1 MSFRFPRH
9 ALTRSEKRTK
19 TPAPAP
25 LSFEQLENRTL
36 LTTIYGITPGN
47 VLIRFDSATPAQITS
62 LGAVSGLGINETIRG
77 IDYRPRTGQLFASTV
92 AAGSVANS
100 VVRTYVVDPANA
112 QATFVGAS
120 ANLAGAGD
128 FASGYDFN
136 PTVDRIRYV
145 NANDENARLNPN
157 DGSLAADDTD
167 LTPALTTSI
176 IAAAYD
182 RNFDRQAGTV
192 PANNVIPTTLYVINR
207 ATSNLAIEGGVDG
220 VPSPNGGVVTDI
232 GPLGFTLNQANDGGF
247 DIAPG
252 AGLGRGF
259 AALTAAD
266 GFTRLYAINLDPN
279 VSVSPRATV
288 IGLIGGGTFEV
299 RSIAAVVP
307 NKIEVVGTDA
317 GTRARVRAID
327 PSTGFLI
334 GSFGVFG
341 ARFKGGARVA
351 TGDVNGD
358 GVSDVIVG
366 AGTGNQPSILVVDG
380 TKLDFVLASG
390 QIDAS
395 ALLAS
400 FLAYDSDSANGV
412 FVAAGD
418 VNGDGLADIIA
429 GPGSADRKDDD
440 DELPIKVYNGAKLN
454 QIGGRLS
461 TFLAYPPSYTGGV
474 TVAAGDVNGDGRAD
488 VITGM
493 AEDSSRVNIVDATK
507 LKHIRGNGQIAG
519 SALLGSFLAFT
530 PKYHRGVFVG
540 AGDVSGDG
548 RSDILIGAG
557 AGSPPTVKVV
567 DANRLSELTVD
578 GRIDD
583 AALLQNFLAFDKSST
598 GGVRVGA
605 LDVNLDGFDDLIVG
619 TGAGDRSR
627 VLVLDGTTR
636 DALDD
641 FFPFGNAKG
650 AFVAGG

>member
-1 MSFRFPRH
+1 MSFRYLRNT
-9 ALTRSEKRTK
+9 LTRSEKRTK
-19 TPAPAP
+19 TLAPMRLA
-25 LSFEQLENRTL
+25 FENLEDRRL

-47 VLIRFDSATPAQITS
+47 VLIRFDSATPALITS
-62 LGAVSGLGINETIRG
+62 LGAVSDLGINETIRG

-92 AAGSVANS
+92 ATGSVANS
-100 VVRTYVVDPANA
+100 VIRTYVVNPDTA
-112 QATFVGAS
+112 QATFVGAT
-120 ANLAGAGD
+120 AAALAGAGD

-157 DGSLAADDTD
+157 DGSLAGDDTD
-167 LTPALTTSI
+167 LTPAATTAV

-182 RNFDRQAGTV
+182 RNFDRQAVTV

-207 ATSNLAIEGGVDG
+207 VTSSLAVEGGVDG
-220 VPSPNGGVVTDI
+220 VPSPNGGVITDI
-232 GPLGFTLNQANDGGF
+232 GPLGFTLNGANDGGF

-266 GFTRLYAINLDPN
+266 GFTRLYAIDLDSN
-279 VSVSPRATV
+279 VSAIPRATA

-307 NKIEVVGTDA
+307 NNIEVIGSDA
-317 GTRARVRAID
+317 GVAASVKVID
-327 PSTGFLI
+327 AATGFLI
-334 GSFGVFG
+334 GNFGVFG
-341 ARFKGGARVA
+341 ASFKGGVRVA
-351 TGDVNGD
+351 AGDVNGD
-358 GVSDVIVG
+358 GITDVIVG
-366 AGTGNQPSILVVDG
+366 QGTGTQPRILVVDG
-380 TKLDFVLASG
+380 TKLNFVLASE

-400 FLAYDSDSANGV
+400 FLAYDSRSAKGV

-418 VNGDGLADIIA
+418 VNGDGRADIIA
-429 GPGSADRKDDD
+429 GPGGGA
-440 DELPIKVYNGAKLN
+440 LPVKVYDGAKLG
-454 QIGGRLS
+454 QLGGMLTS
-461 TFLAYPPSYTGGV
+461 FLAYQPTYKEGV

-493 AEDSSRVNIVDATK
+493 ANGGSRVNIVDATK
-507 LKHIRGNGQIAG
+507 LNQIGGSGQIAA
-519 SALLGSFLAFT
+519 SALLGSFLAFA
-530 PKYHRGVFVG
+530 PSYHRGVFVG

-548 RSDILIGAG
+548 RLDVLIGAG

-567 DANRLSELTVD
+567 DANRLNELTTD
-578 GRIDD
+578 GRIAD
-583 AALLQNFLAFDKSST
+583 AALLQNFLAFDASYT

-605 LDVNLDGFDDLIVG
+605 VDVNLDGLDDLIVG
-619 TGAGDRSR
+619 TGAKNRSR
-627 VLVLDGTTR
+627 VRVLDGATL
-636 DALDD
+636 AELDG
-641 FFPFGNAKG
+641 FVPFANAKG